1 MSGWLAGKTARLIG
15 THRAIET
22 ELRAAGAVL
31 VADGDCDIIVHVA
44 APPPHVPAHQQS
56 HEEWRRVLAQG
67 LDERF
72 FAAQAFA
79 AACRERQATGA
90 VLFVGAPEQALGT
103 DQAAAAGALVNLTK
117 TLGVEWARDGIRVN
131 SILTHRQDAV
141 VGRLAAYLVSDYAA
155 YVTGAIMGVD
165 TDD

>member
-15 THRAIET
+15 THGAIEG

-44 APPPHVPAHQQS
+44 APPPHVPAHLQS
-56 HEEWRRVLAQG
+56 FEDWRRVLAEG

-79 AACRERQATGA
+79 AACRERGA
-90 VLFVGAPEQALGT
+90 MGAILFVGAPEQALGA
-103 DQAAAAGALVNLTK
+103 DQAAAAGALINLTK
-117 TLGVEWARDGIRVN
+117 TLAVEWARDGIRTN
-131 SILTHRQDAV
+131 CILTHRDDAV

-155 YVTGAIMGVD
+155 YATGAVMGID